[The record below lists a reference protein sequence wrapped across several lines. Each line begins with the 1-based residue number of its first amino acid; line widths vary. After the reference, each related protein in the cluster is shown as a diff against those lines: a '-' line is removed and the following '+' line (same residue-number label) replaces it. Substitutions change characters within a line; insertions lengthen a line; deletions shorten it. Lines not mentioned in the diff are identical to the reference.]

1 MNLPIISS
9 LQIMKVFKRVILAM
23 VFAVAAFVQDG
34 NAQSVIDPADPV
46 ITYNPAAPPATPAN
60 GTIAKWIRTKR
71 LSWNTDSWKAYYL
84 SGVPFRI
91 KFPASYNHTAN
102 DGKRY
107 PAVLFL
113 HGIGERGTIYDN
125 EWSMA
130 NGGVAFNNAT
140 NNGSFD
146 GFIIIPQSAGGWG
159 TNHFAIIRQLLDYM
173 ITNNK
178 LDPFA
183 TSVNGLSAGGGAC
196 WEMMINY
203 PTYIATCLPMSG
215 VSLAH
220 GSTANIQKYKYTPI
234 WHFQGGKDSNPDP
247 NTTNEVATAIAA
259 LGGQFKNTLYPTLGH
274 GTWNAAWAEPDFF
287 PACRRAYS
295 ANPWTLFGRTEFCPG
310 DPINVTVGVVA
321 GMTAYEWRK
330 DGVLIPGAT
339 SNSINVTQLGVY
351 SARVQKN
358 GIWSDWSRIP
368 VEIKIKVATVTPPI
382 ATESL
387 MSRVLPALDGS
398 TSVTLM
404 VPTGYASYEWR
415 RVGNNTSIGTANT
428 LVVTT
433 PGEYI
438 ARVTEQY
445 GCSSSFSDP
454 FAVVDANGANKPSP
468 ASNVVATTTS
478 KTTIRLDW
486 SDNPAPQY
494 NETNYE
500 IYQGTSTGG
509 PYTLLAITGADATTY
524 NVTGLTP
531 KTKYYYK
538 LRAINGFA
546 ASAASNEASATTES
560 DTQLPTAP
568 GNLQV
573 TGITRTSVSLTWAES
588 VDDIA
593 VTRYDV
599 YIDGVRAYPATGTSI
614 TINELTPQQSYNFT
628 VRALDGAGN
637 QSPFSNQVTAQPR
650 INGIAYKHYT
660 YTGTWNNLPDF
671 NSLTPVT
678 TGVMTNFALTPRVQN
693 DNFAFLWEG
702 YIVIP
707 TSGTY
712 YFRTNSDDGS
722 RLWLGSLNGS
732 TSPYSFSG
740 APTVN
745 NDGLHG
751 GQDRTSAALS
761 LTAGVYPIAV
771 AFYEQGGG
779 EGLTVSW
786 RTPSSGT
793 SFGAI
798 PNSAFQEAA
807 ANNGSAPAVPS
818 NLAAS
823 VVSYKAVNVSWTDN
837 SNNETG
843 FEVWRSTNATSG
855 YAPVGLAP
863 ANTTTFTDSVALN
876 PATTYYYQLRAVGQ
890 YGESAFI
897 PQNDAEANWKFNNNY
912 TDAGLNGKTLTANSS
927 PTFNAGDKM
936 EGTHAVDLNGSSQ
949 DLTVNTSA
957 GDYLRGGY
965 SQKSVA
971 FWMKSDVSNSNRG
984 VFDFGGSD
992 DGLAIR
998 LNANT
1003 LIAGIASNNARSSL
1017 TVAYNSTAWN
1027 HIALVYSTNTL
1038 RLYVNGVQVASTT
1051 SLTFTSVGTTTDGSM
1066 IGDDNGA
1073 NALNTAFGQFDG
1085 KFDNFYI
1092 FDRALTGTEVTQLFN
1107 STYGTVSAT
1116 TLALPATPAIPTGLV
1131 ATSASTSSTQVSWT
1145 DNATN
1150 ETGYHVYRSVN
1161 DNANF
1166 VQLATLSANS
1176 NSYTDA
1182 DLFANV
1188 IYYYKILAT
1197 GVGSNSAFSNEDS
1210 AKTLNNIPVIAA
1222 INNQAIHYQSTVALN
1237 IAATDTDPGYL
1248 TLTVDNLPAFASFQQ
1263 TASGAGTITFT
1274 QPGAQGSFPNIIVH
1288 VTDVDGGTSSESFDL
1303 TVNDNYNPTV
1313 NAISNY
1319 AVDEN
1324 GSVSI
1329 NLTAQDQNLADV
1341 LSWSVTNL
1349 PNAYTLTPG
1358 ANGSATLLLQPN
1370 FAAAG
1375 VYTVNVSVTDG
1386 NGGTGTA
1393 QFQLTVN
1400 DKDPNKKI
1408 YARVQY
1414 ANVMGAPW
1422 NNMTGI
1428 TTNNL
1433 KDADNNTTSVGINF
1447 LQSWWL
1453 PYNAGPTTGNN
1464 SGVYPDGVLND
1475 FWYFG
1480 YYGGPETA
1488 SLNVTGLDPNKKY
1501 NLSFYAG
1508 SVFNYVTDNGTTN
1521 YTVGGQT
1528 VSLYVQNNTQ
1538 NTVSI
1543 NEIIP
1548 AANGTITV
1556 NMSKAPGTPI
1566 GYLNALVIT
1575 EVYDDGTAPAMPK
1588 SLTAQVITGQG
1599 VRLNWQDAAYNETG
1613 YEVYRAVNEAGPYS
1627 LVGTTNPNTV
1637 TYLDNTISGNTQYY
1651 YKLRAFNSY
1660 GNSDYTDAVTVTTA
1674 NRVPALTAIP
1684 DVQMKNNQSA
1694 TVNITALDDATDQV
1708 TLTVTGLPSF
1718 ATFTDNG
1725 NGTGV
1730 ISINPNAGTLGIFP
1744 GVTVTAKDNND
1755 ASSTVNFT
1763 IFVTDADVT
1772 YTYVNIANDNNQ
1784 APKPWNNLNAPAPF
1798 AGLSIT
1804 NLRDDND
1811 LATGINITLTD
1822 AWQGGSSTGVRFR
1835 DGKELYPEQVS
1846 RSGIYFTD
1854 AGTRRVTVTGL
1865 NNARKYNFVFFNSHG
1880 TSESSLTNFTINGNT
1895 VSLNGDYNADKTVQI
1910 NGVTPVNGI
1919 VTINVAK
1926 GAGAVTAVFSALVI
1940 QSYVPASVTVLSP
1953 VELRAVDLKNN
1964 SITLQWQDR
1973 ADNETGYEIW
1983 RASAGGSYSLLTT
1996 VPANTTSYINSNLP
2010 ANTTYDYT
2018 VRATYAG
2025 GTSGYSNAARGYTYS
2040 SLVHINFNTSAAVAP
2055 SPWNNL
2061 NWVYGIGASWDNFKN
2076 QSGIPTNI
2084 GMTQPVKVDG
2094 VVNSGVNTGNNSG
2107 IFPDNVMI
2115 ENFGMFPGTPT
2126 YVKLSG
2132 LSSAKTYDLTF
2143 FCSVT
2148 GVFGDQTCYY
2158 TVNGKTVLLNGFNN
2172 RSGTVT
2178 LYNVSGDENGE
2189 AIVNFGSYES
2199 ATFGLLGAMIV
2210 KGYTKSDNDI
2220 AATPGNLGGRG
2231 PVTTGTITQSTPV
2244 APATA
2249 AKEEVKAEL
2258 VKEEVISDTKVL
2270 GAYPN
2275 PFEQSFTLV
2284 IPASAN
2290 ETVQISIYD
2299 LSGKQVY
2306 QKQIAGLNNGDN
2318 YIRIDGNIG
2327 MARGTYIAQVF
2338 YVQSGKS
2345 KSLKL
2350 TKR

>member
-1 MNLPIISS
+1 MILPIISS
-9 LQIMKVFKRVILAM
+9 LQVMKVFKRVLLAM
-23 VFAVAAFVQDG
+23 VFAVAAFIQDG
-34 NAQSVIDPADPV
+34 NTQSVIDPADPV
-46 ITYNPAAPPATPAN
+46 ITYNPSAPPATPAN

-91 KFPASYNHTAN
+91 KFPASYNHTAV

-107 PAVLFL
+107 PAVVFL
-113 HGIGERGTIYDN
+113 HGIGEKGTIYDN

-146 GFIIIPQSAGGWG
+146 GYIIIPQSAGGWG
-159 TNHFAIIRQLLDYM
+159 TNHFAIIKQLLDYM

-183 TSVNGLSAGGGAC
+183 TTVNGLSAGGGAC

-203 PTYIATCLPMSG
+203 PTYVATCLPMSG

-220 GSTANIQKYKYTPI
+220 GSTTNIQKYKYTPV
-234 WHFQGGKDSNPDP
+234 WHFQGGLDSNPDP
-247 NTTNEVATAIAA
+247 NTTNEVAAAIAA

-287 PACRRAYS
+287 PACTRAYS
-295 ANPWTLFGRTEFCPG
+295 SNPWTLFGRTEFCPG
-310 DPINVTVGVVA
+310 DAINVTVGVVP

-330 DGVLIPGAT
+330 DGVLIQGAT

-368 VEIKIKVATVTPPI
+368 VQIKIKVATVTPPI

-387 MSRVLPALDGS
+387 MSSVLPALDGS
-398 TSVTLM
+398 TSVTLK
-404 VPTGYASYEWR
+404 VPEGYASYEWR
-415 RVGNNTSIGTANT
+415 KVGSNTSIGTANT
-428 LVVTT
+428 LVVST
-433 PGEYI
+433 PGDYI

-454 FAVVDANGANKPSP
+454 FTVVDANGANKPSP
-468 ASNVVATTTS
+468 ASNLIATATS

-494 NETNYE
+494 NESNYE
-500 IYQGTSTGG
+500 IYQGTSAGG
-509 PYTLLAITGADATTY
+509 PYTLIAITGADVTTY
-524 NVTGLTP
+524 TVNNLTP

-538 LRAINGFA
+538 LRAVNSTA
-546 ASAASNEASATTES
+546 AAAASNEASATTES
-560 DTQLPTAP
+560 DTQIPTAP

-573 TGITRTSVSLTWAES
+573 TGITRTSVSLTWTES
-588 VDDIA
+588 TDDIA
-593 VTRYDV
+593 VVRYDV
-599 YIDGVRAYPATGTSI
+599 YINGVRAYPTTGTSI

-678 TGVMTNFALTPRVQN
+678 TGVMANIALTPRVQN

-702 YIVIP
+702 YIIIP

-732 TSPYSFSG
+732 SSPYSFSG
-740 APTVN
+740 TPTVN

-751 GQDRTSAALS
+751 GQDRTSSAMS
-761 LTAGVYPIAV
+761 LAAGVYPIAI
-771 AFYEQGGG
+771 AFYEQSGG

-786 RTPSSGT
+786 RTPSTGT
-793 SFGAI
+793 SYVTI
-798 PNSAFQEAA
+798 PNSAFQETAT
-807 ANNGSAPAVPS
+807 NNGSAPAVPS

-823 VVSYKAVNVSWTDN
+823 VVSYKAISLAWTDN

-843 FEVWRSTNATSG
+843 FEIWRSTNATSG
-855 YAPVGLAP
+855 FAPVGLAP
-863 ANTTTFTDSVALN
+863 ANAATFTDSVALS

-897 PQNDAEANWKFNNNY
+897 PQSDAQANWKFNNNY
-912 TDAGLNGKTLTANSS
+912 TDDSPNGRTLTGNNT
-927 PTFNAGDKM
+927 PTFNTDRV
-936 EGTHAVDLNGSSQ
+936 EGSHSVDLNGSNE
-949 DLTVNTSA
+949 DITVNTSS

-965 SQKSVA
+965 SQKTVA
-971 FWMKSDVSNSNRG
+971 FWMRSDVSNSNRG
-984 VFDFGGSD
+984 IFDFGGSD
-992 DGLAIR
+992 DGLAMYI
-998 LNANT
+998 NGNN
-1003 LIAGIASNNARSSL
+1003 LIAGVASNNTRRSIS
-1017 TVAYNSTAWN
+1017 ASYNSTAWR

-1038 RLYVNGVQVASTT
+1038 RLYVNGVQVAANTN
-1051 SLTFTSVGTTTDGSM
+1051 LGFTSVGTTSDASM
-1066 IGDDNGA
+1066 IGDDTGTD
-1073 NALNTAFGQFDG
+1073 ALNTTFGQFDG
-1085 KFDNFYI
+1085 RFDDFYI
-1092 FDRALTGTEVTQLFN
+1092 FGRALSASEIAALMDN
-1107 STYGTVSAT
+1107 TYGLVTAT
-1116 TLALPATPAIPTGLV
+1116 TLALPATPAVPGGLT
-1131 ATSASTSSTQVSWT
+1131 ATAVSTTSTTVSWT
-1145 DNATN
+1145 DNAVN
-1150 ETGYHVYRSVN
+1150 ETGYQLYRSVN

-1166 VQLATLSANS
+1166 VQLATLPANS
-1176 NSYTDA
+1176 NSYTDN

-1188 IYYYKILAT
+1188 IYYYKVMAT

-1222 INNQAIHYQSTVALN
+1222 INNQAIHYQSTIALN
-1237 IAATDTDPGYL
+1237 VTATDTDPGYL

-1274 QPGAQGSFPNIIVH
+1274 QPGVQGSFPGITVH
-1288 VTDVDGGTSSESFDL
+1288 VTDVDGGESTESFDL

-1319 AVDEN
+1319 TVDEN
-1324 GSVSI
+1324 GSVLI
-1329 NLTAQDQNLADV
+1329 NLTAQDQNAADV

-1349 PNAYTLTPG
+1349 PNVYTLTPG
-1358 ANGSATLLLQPN
+1358 ANGSATLLLEPN
-1370 FAAAG
+1370 YAAAG
-1375 VYTVNVSVTDG
+1375 VYTVNVNVSDG

-1400 DKDPNKKI
+1400 DKDPNRKI
-1408 YARVQY
+1408 YAKVQY

-1422 NNMTGI
+1422 NNMTGT

-1433 KDADNNTTSVGINF
+1433 KDANNNTTSVGINF
-1447 LQSWWL
+1447 LQPWWL

-1488 SLNVTGLDPNKKY
+1488 SLDVTGLDPNKKY

-1543 NEIIP
+1543 NEITP

-1613 YEVYRAVNEAGPYS
+1613 YEVYRSVSEAGTYS

-1637 TYLDNTISGNTQYY
+1637 TYMDNTISGNTQYF

-1684 DVQMKNNQSA
+1684 DVQIKNNQSA
-1694 TVNITALDDATDQV
+1694 TVNITAVDDATDQV
-1708 TLTVTGLPSF
+1708 TLTVTGLPAF

-1804 NLRDDND
+1804 NLKDDND
-1811 LATGINITLTD
+1811 LATGINVTLTD

-1880 TSESSLTNFTINGNT
+1880 TSEGSLTNFTINGTT
-1895 VSLNGDYNADKTVQI
+1895 VSLSAAYNADKTVQI
-1910 NGVTPVNGI
+1910 NGITPVNGT

-1940 QSYVPASVTVLSP
+1940 QSYVPADVTVLSP

-1996 VPANTTSYINSNLP
+1996 VPANTTSYVNSNLP

-2018 VRATYAG
+2018 VRAKTASAF
-2025 GTSGYSNAARGYTYS
+2025 SGYSNAARGYTYS

-2061 NWVYGIGASWDNFKN
+2061 NWVYGIGASWDNFVN

-2084 GMTQPVKVDG
+2084 GMTQPAKVDG

-2107 IFPDNVMI
+2107 IFPDNVMV

-2172 RSGTVT
+2172 KSGTVT

-2189 AIVNFGSYES
+2189 AIVTFGSYES

-2210 KGYTKSDNDI
+2210 KGYTKSDSDI
-2220 AATPGNLGGRG
+2220 ASTPANLGGRG
-2231 PVTTGTITQSTPV
+2231 PVITGTITQSSPV
-2244 APATA
+2244 APAA
-2249 AKEEVKAEL
+2249 AAAEEAKAEVAKE
-2258 VKEEVISDTKVL
+2258 KEAASDNKIL

-2284 IPASAN
+2284 VPASEN

-2299 LSGKQVY
+2299 MSGKQVY
-2306 QKQIAGLNNGDN
+2306 QKQIAGLNKGDN
-2318 YIRIDGNIG
+2318 YVRIDGGTG
-2327 MARGTYIAQVF
+2327 MARGTYIARVL

-2350 TKR
+2350 AKR

>member
-9 LQIMKVFKRVILAM
+9 LQIMKVFKSVLLAM
-23 VFAVAAFVQDG
+23 VVAVTVFIQDG
-34 NAQSVIDPADPV
+34 NAQSVIDPSDPV
-46 ITYNPAAPPATPAN
+46 ITYNPSAPPATPAN

-140 NNGSFD
+140 NNGNFD

-159 TNHFAIIRQLLDYM
+159 TNHFGIIRQLLDYM

-220 GSTANIQKYKYTPI
+220 GANASIQKYKYTPI
-234 WHFQGGKDSNPDP
+234 WHFQGGLDSNPDP

-287 PACRRAYS
+287 PSCRRAYS

-310 DPINVTVGVVA
+310 DPINVTVGVVP

-382 ATESL
+382 TTDGL
-387 MSRVLPALDGS
+387 MSYVIPALDGN
-398 TSVTLM
+398 TSVTLKL
-404 VPTGYASYEWR
+404 PTGYASYEWR

-428 LVVTT
+428 LVVST
-433 PGEYI
+433 PGNYI
-438 ARVTEQY
+438 ARVTEQF

-454 FAVVDANGANKPSP
+454 FTVVDANGANKPSP
-468 ASNVVATTTS
+468 ASNLTATTTS

-486 SDNPAPQY
+486 SDNPAPQF
-494 NETNYE
+494 NETGYE
-500 IYQGTSTGG
+500 IYQGANAGG
-509 PYTLLAITGADATTY
+509 PYTLIALTNADATTY
-524 NVTGLTP
+524 AVTGLTP
-531 KTKYYYK
+531 KTKYYYRV
-538 LRAINGFA
+538 RAVNSFA
-546 ASAASNEASATTES
+546 ASAASNEAAATTDS
-560 DTQLPTAP
+560 DVLPPTAP
-568 GNLQV
+568 GYLVV
-573 TGITRTSVSLTWAES
+573 TAIARNSVSLSWAPS
-588 VDDIA
+588 TDDIA
-593 VTRYDV
+593 VTRYEV
-599 YIDGVRAYPATGTSI
+599 YVNGVNAYPTTGTQF
-614 TINELTPQQSYNFT
+614 TVNELTPLQTYSFS
-628 VRALDGAGN
+628 VRAVDGAGN
-637 QSPFSNQVTAQPR
+637 ESPHSNQVTAQPVA
-650 INGIAYKHYT
+650 NGLDYKHYT

-671 NSLTPVT
+671 NTLTPVA
-678 TGVMTNFALTPRVQN
+678 TGLMSNVAITPRVQN
-693 DNFAFLWEG
+693 DRFAFLWEG

-707 TSGTY
+707 TTGTY
-712 YFRTNSDDGS
+712 YFRTTSNEGS
-722 RLWLGSLNGS
+722 KLYLGSLNGS
-732 TSPYSFSG
+732 GSPYSFS
-740 APTVN
+740 ATALVN
-745 NDGLHG
+745 NDGRHNS
-751 GQDRTSAALS
+751 QSITSAAVN
-761 LTAGVYPIAV
+761 LTAGTYPIAIT
-771 AFYEQGGG
+771 FFDHTGSENMSI
-779 EGLTVSW
+779 SW

-793 SFGAI
+793 SFVTI
-798 PNSAFQEAA
+798 PNSAFVETPV
-807 ANNGSAPAVPS
+807 NGGSAPAAPS
-818 NLAAS
+818 GLTATA
-823 VVSYKAVNVSWTDN
+823 VSYKAINLAWVDN

-843 FEVWRSTNATSG
+843 FEIWRSTSASGDFITVGLALANATSF
-855 YAPVGLAP
+855 VDSTLA
-863 ANTTTFTDSVALN
+863 AN
-876 PATTYYYQLRAVGQ
+876 TTYYYNIRAVGQ
-890 YGESAFI
+890 YGQSTYAHTGSGVDYSYYEVNNMNNLPNFNSLTPNETGKIAAFVLGQ
-897 PQNDAEANWKFNNNY
+897 QNRTDNYAFKFQSYITVPVAGVY
-912 TDAGLNGKTLTANSS
+912 TFYTT
-927 PTFNAGDKM
+927 
-936 EGTHAVDLNGSSQ
+936 
-949 DLTVNTSA
+949 
-957 GDYLRGGY
+957 
-965 SQKSVA
+965 
-971 FWMKSDVSNSNRG
+971 
-984 VFDFGGSD
+984 SD
-992 DGLAIR
+992 DGSKLFIDGFDEAHKVVHNDYLQGPTERSGTIN
-998 LNANT
+998 LTAGLHSIYVTFFEKTGGET
-1003 LIAGIASNNARSSL
+1003 LEVRYQGPAGSGIAKQIIPSNVLGLPSPN
-1017 TVAYNSTAWN
+1017 
-1027 HIALVYSTNTL
+1027 
-1038 RLYVNGVQVASTT
+1038 
-1051 SLTFTSVGTTTDGSM
+1051 
-1066 IGDDNGA
+1066 
-1073 NALNTAFGQFDG
+1073 
-1085 KFDNFYI
+1085 
-1092 FDRALTGTEVTQLFN
+1092 
-1107 STYGTVSAT
+1107 AT
-1116 TLALPATPAIPTGLV
+1116 TFALPATPATPTALV
-1131 ATSASTSSTQVSWT
+1131 ATATATSSVVVNWN
-1145 DNATN
+1145 DNANN
-1150 ETGYHVYRSVN
+1150 ETGYSLYRSVN
-1161 DNANF
+1161 GNSNF
-1166 VQLATLSANS
+1166 VQLASLPTNTTT
-1176 NSYTDA
+1176 YTDN

-1188 IYYYKILAT
+1188 IYYYKVLAT

-1210 AKTLNNIPVIAA
+1210 AKTLNNVPVIVA
-1222 INNQAIHYQSTVALN
+1222 INNQAIHFQSTVALN
-1237 IAATDTDPGYL
+1237 VTATDTDPGYL
-1248 TLTVDNLPAFASFQQ
+1248 TLTVNNLPAFASFQQ

-1274 QPGAQGSFPNIIVH
+1274 QPGVQGAFPNITVNVSDI
-1288 VTDVDGGTSSESFDL
+1288 DGGSSSESFDL
-1303 TVNDNYNPTV
+1303 VVNDNYNPTV

-1329 NLTAQDQNLADV
+1329 NLTAQDQNVADV

-1349 PNAYTLTPG
+1349 PNAFTLTPG
-1358 ANGSATLLLQPN
+1358 ANGNATLLLQPN
-1370 FAAAG
+1370 YAAAG
-1375 VYTVNVSVTDG
+1375 VYTVNVNVTDG
-1386 NGGTGTA
+1386 NGGIGTA
-1393 QFQLTVN
+1393 QFQLTVT

-1508 SVFNYVTDNGTTN
+1508 SVFNYVPDNGTTN
-1521 YTVGGQT
+1521 YTVGSTT
-1528 VSLYVQNNTQ
+1528 VSLNVQSNTQ

-1543 NEIIP
+1543 NELTP

-1588 SLTAQVITGQG
+1588 SLTAQVIAGQG

-1627 LVGTTNPNTV
+1627 LVGTTNPNVV

-1651 YKLRAFNSY
+1651 FKVRAFNSY
-1660 GNSDYTDAVTVTTA
+1660 GNSDYTGVVTVTTA

-1684 DVQMKNNQSA
+1684 DVQIKNNQSA
-1694 TVNITALDDATDQV
+1694 TVNVTAVDDATDQV

-1811 LATGINITLTD
+1811 LATGINVTLTD

-1846 RSGIYFTD
+1846 RSGIYATD

-1865 NNARKYNFVFFNSHG
+1865 NNARKYNFVFFNSHA
-1880 TSESSLTNFTINGNT
+1880 TSFSSLTNFTINGVT

-1910 NGVTPVNGI
+1910 NGITPVNGT

-1926 GAGAVTAVFSALVI
+1926 GAGAATAVLSALVI
-1940 QSYVPASVTVLSP
+1940 QSYVPADVTVLSP
-1953 VELRAVDLKNN
+1953 VELRAVDLRNN

-1983 RASAGGSYSLLTT
+1983 RANDGGSYSLLTT
-1996 VPANTTSYINSNLP
+1996 VPANTTSYVNNNLP

-2018 VRATYAG
+2018 VRATSAA

-2061 NWVYGIGASWDNFKN
+2061 NWVYGIGASWNNFKN
-2076 QSGIPTNI
+2076 QSGVPTNI

-2094 VVNSGVNTGNNSG
+2094 VVNAGVNTGNNSG
-2107 IFPDNVMI
+2107 IFPDNVML
-2115 ENFGMFPGTPT
+2115 ENFGMFPGTPS

-2132 LSSAKTYDLTF
+2132 LSTSKTYDVTIF
-2143 FCSVT
+2143 SSVT
-2148 GVFGDQTCYY
+2148 TLFGDQTSYY
-2158 TVNGKTVLLNGFNN
+2158 TINGKTVLLNALDNK
-2172 RSGTVT
+2172 SGTVT
-2178 LYNVSGDENGE
+2178 IYDVKGDDNGE
-2189 AIVNFGSYES
+2189 AIIHFGSYET
-2199 ATFGLLGAMIV
+2199 ATFGLLGAVIV
-2210 KGYTKSDNDI
+2210 KGYTKSDNDV

-2231 PVTTGTITQSTPV
+2231 PVTTGTITQSSPA
-2244 APATA
+2244 APAA
-2249 AKEEVKAEL
+2249 VAKEEIKAEI
-2258 VKEEVISDTKVL
+2258 VKEEVISDNKVL

-2284 IPASAN
+2284 IPASEN
-2290 ETVQISIYD
+2290 ETVRISIYD

-2306 QKQIAGLNNGDN
+2306 QKQVAGLNNGDN
-2318 YIRIDGNIG
+2318 YIRIDGNMG

-2350 TKR
+2350 IKR